1 MRHLVDGRKLGVSS
15 AHRQAMFRVMAN
27 NIIRHEQIQTTVAK
41 AKEIRRVVDRLIT
54 LAKTDTLHS
63 RRLAFDRTRDRDAV
77 TKLFGEL
84 AKRYGNRSGGYTR
97 VLRMDGVRWG
107 DAAEM
112 AVVEL
117 VDRPVPEKKE
127 KKAAKKATK
136 AKKGADHDHE
146 GHDHK

>member
-27 NIIRHEQIQTTVAK
+27 NLIRHEQIKTTVAK

-54 LAKTDTLHS
+54 LAKTDSLHS
-63 RRLAFDRTRDRDAV
+63 RRLAFDRTRDRESV

-84 AKRYGNRSGGYTR
+84 AKRYGNRPGGYTR

-117 VDRPVPEKKE
+117 VDRPVPEKKAP
-127 KKAAKKATK
+127 KKAAK
-136 AKKGADHDHE
+136 AKKGTAHDHE
-146 GHDHK
+146 GHDHKHD